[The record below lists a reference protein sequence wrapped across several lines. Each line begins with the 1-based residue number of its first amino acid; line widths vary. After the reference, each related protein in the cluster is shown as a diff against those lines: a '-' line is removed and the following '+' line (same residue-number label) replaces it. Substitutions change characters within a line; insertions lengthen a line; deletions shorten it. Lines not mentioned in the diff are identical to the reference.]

1 MVFFNAQYSNTR
13 DSTVFN
19 SPKSP
24 ISPNGPVGPK
34 SPASPKK
41 LKFQTKKATCNCKWP
56 VISFRLNYQFFFFLR
71 TTTTAAA
78 ATRTRTM
85 IRMIRPA
92 LDFFAGAGS
101 AAGVAAG

>member
-1 MVFFNAQYSNTR
+1 MVFFNAPYSNTR

-34 SPASPKK
+34 SPNSR
-41 LKFQTKKATCNCKWP
+41 QKKATCNCKWP